1 MTMWYREVSWNVG
14 FHLDSGCSQS
24 VPLKCRVLDVRGRHM
39 IDRSSMANGRSAY
52 HGRSPYHIHELKQ
65 VNGVFDLLYHV
76 NSIICLLPYEISN
89 AGTEVDLLC
98 GLGGGTSLRR
108 LVQCFHV
115 DSFDVDCPIVKTVAL
130 IINPE

>member
-1 MTMWYREVSWNVG
+1 MVDG
-14 FHLDSGCSQS
+14 
-24 VPLKCRVLDVRGRHM
+24 
-39 IDRSSMANGRSAY
+39 SSRANGRSAY
-52 HGRSPYHIHELKQ
+52 YDRSPYHIHELKQ
-65 VNGVFDLLYHV
+65 VNA

-89 AGTEVDLLC
+89 AGIEVDLLC

-130 IINPE
+130 INPE

>member
-14 FHLDSGCSQS
+14 FHLDSGCSLS

-65 VNGVFDLLYHV
+65 VNA

-89 AGTEVDLLC
+89 AGIEVDLC
-98 GLGGGTSLRR
+98 CLGGGTSLRR